1 MRYRYSTTSPF
12 VRKVSV
18 FLHHHGLWDQIELV
32 PTLTTSMQVGPEREE
47 DIPLGKIPALEV
59 KPGFWLYDSRVICR
73 YIDENSNQASLYPE
87 SEIKWEILRL
97 EALADGMIDNLVP
110 VIYEN
115 AFREDGLVWTDRH
128 VILKRR
134 TGKALAYAEEIFT
147 MLGDDFNAASIA
159 LVSAVSWIDFRK
171 QVVGLDPKDHAP
183 KLLKWVK
190 MMEDQYQ
197 AFDLTR
203 PVA

>member
-18 FLHHHGLWDQIELV
+18 FLHYHGLWDQAELV

-47 DIPLGKIPALEV
+47 DIPLGKIPALEI

-73 YIDENSNQASLYPE
+73 YLDEHSDQAPLYPNDDT
-87 SEIKWEILRL
+87 KWDILRL

-128 VILKRR
+128 IVLKRR
-134 TGKALAYAEEIFT
+134 TGKALTYAETIFN
-147 MLGDDFNAASIA
+147 MLGDDLNAASIA
-159 LVSAVSWIDFRK
+159 LVSAVSWIIFRK
-171 QVVGLDPKDHAP
+171 EILGLDANDHAP
-183 KLLKWVK
+183 RLVQWTK
-190 MMEDQYQ
+190 MMEDKYQ
-197 AFDLTR
+197 PFDLTR